1 MVINTLIIVI
11 IIKYNN
17 NVGQSKEIRREKGS
31 LDVNSI
37 WNRKKKIISMVTV
50 ITGVINNI
58 S

>member
-11 IIKYNN
+11 KIKYNN
-17 NVGQSKEIRREKGS
+17 NVGQSKEIRGEKVS

-37 WNRKKKIISMVTV
+37 WNRKNKIISMVTV